1 MKTRIFLMM
10 LLAIASV
17 GAKADEVRCIQPW
30 GADEPWQMKFVQQE
44 PEADGNGTAWTQPGY
59 DKCSGV
65 STSPTGRKYYSN

>member
-1 MKTRIFLMM
+1 MKKQLFLM
-10 LLAIASV
+10 LACLMSALSGWAQDTKTIL
-17 GAKADEVRCIQPW
+17 PW